1 MNTRIRN
8 KVRLNLAV
16 LQRVSAGV
24 FLSLLIPLIL
34 MGVIYRRM
42 NDQILSQY
50 YERSESVLRSSLG
63 NLDLVFDT
71 LDQVAV
77 YLGGTSEI
85 VDFYKLDSI
94 EARNST
100 TPFLKAR
107 QVLNS
112 VGIAN
117 NDVLNIQLYSA
128 GSRTLI
134 DFSTI
139 VLFSERYYG
148 SSFIIEN
155 YDRERFLREY
165 LQEEVHLGCSREVV
179 SGTRFHGPETALIY
193 QLRHIGSSIR
203 SRNNRILFYLS
214 EKKLL
219 DLFLSLDTY
228 ENSSLFLLDENGSIL
243 LSHGSGD
250 LSQENVADLLQLS
263 VHPDPIGHYYT
274 DVHHV
279 RMSVSYCRSA
289 ERGWVCVSA
298 VPYRQVLSATGSFLN
313 SLIVLFVIALLAGIV
328 LLIVHGIM
336 LAYPA
341 YEIAGIFHPGMEK
354 TEIPQIAE
362 RVRELAKKNEQLVE
376 TVNQQVSAVKAE
388 AFIRLLTGE
397 DLSETEK
404 RNVLDGIGI
413 SRDADFYMILL
424 FNANDVRID
433 TDLEELAMQRALLD
447 NLLKEQNT
455 LEISDIFPVD
465 IERSVL
471 CLTAD
476 AISQREFQR
485 RAEEMVSLA
494 RKAVGT
500 GDSISYSVGGDI
512 VNSSGKLFNAFLHAQ
527 LALKVPQIIAG
538 SHVIQWYERAKQF
551 AGFNEVDSQAH
562 EDSVSPQNQVLISK
576 IKQYIQENYS
586 NPQLSLSLVGDEFYI
601 TEVYLSK
608 LFKKATGENF
618 SHYVEGI
625 RMNRAKELLEQGCKA
640 SDVVRQVGYNS
651 PQVYRRAWKR
661 YFGEEEGT
669 KEP

>member
-8 KVRLNLAV
+8 KVRLNRAV

-85 VDFYKLDSI
+85 VDFYKIDSI

-117 NDVLNIQLYSA
+117 NDVLNIQLYSV

-250 LSQENVADLLQLS
+250 LSQESVADLLQLS

-328 LLIVHGIM
+328 LLIVQALCWPILPM
-336 LAYPA
+336 RLPVFFIPA
-341 YEIAGIFHPGMEK
+341 WRKRRFHRS
-354 TEIPQIAE
+354 Q
-362 RVRELAKKNEQLVE
+362 
-376 TVNQQVSAVKAE
+376 
-388 AFIRLLTGE
+388 
-397 DLSETEK
+397 
-404 RNVLDGIGI
+404 
-413 SRDADFYMILL
+413 
-424 FNANDVRID
+424 
-433 TDLEELAMQRALLD
+433 
-447 NLLKEQNT
+447 KE
-455 LEISDIFPVD
+455 FG
-465 IERSVL
+465 
-471 CLTAD
+471 
-476 AISQREFQR
+476 
-485 RAEEMVSLA
+485 SL
-494 RKAVGT
+494 RK
-500 GDSISYSVGGDI
+500 
-512 VNSSGKLFNAFLHAQ
+512 
-527 LALKVPQIIAG
+527 
-538 SHVIQWYERAKQF
+538 
-551 AGFNEVDSQAH
+551 
-562 EDSVSPQNQVLISK
+562 
-576 IKQYIQENYS
+576 
-586 NPQLSLSLVGDEFYI
+586 
-601 TEVYLSK
+601 
-608 LFKKATGENF
+608 
-618 SHYVEGI
+618 
-625 RMNRAKELLEQGCKA
+625 RMN
-640 SDVVRQVGYNS
+640 SW
-651 PQVYRRAWKR
+651 WKR
-661 YFGEEEGT
+661 STSRFRLSRRRLSSAC
-669 KEP
+669 